1 MLILAKNRNIL
12 LIKRNNGPYHNFKM
26 NTEMK
31 HNYYEILEV
40 QQTATQQ
47 EIALAYE
54 KAKRTYSAQNPALY
68 TIFDKSEAD
77 LLRSMIDEAFAVL
90 GNDAYR
96 NIYEKRRQA
105 KIYSENDLSIEAI
118 RAAGLQ
124 LYPEP
129 AQPEVVEV
137 QIASSYTPDENF
149 ENEIK
154 NQVSWTGDFLKK
166 VREYKKVSIESLNEK
181 TKINSWYIK
190 ALENMDP
197 NNLPA
202 AVFVR
207 GYIIQIARSLHL
219 DDKIVA
225 DSYMKIYRKAIEN

>member
-1 MLILAKNRNIL
+1 
-12 LIKRNNGPYHNFKM
+12 
-26 NTEMK
+26 MK
-31 HNYYEILEV
+31 HNYYEILAV
-40 QQTATQQ
+40 PQTATQQ

-105 KIYSENDLSIEAI
+105 RGYSEHDLSIEAI
-118 RAAGLQ
+118 RAEGLK

-129 AQPEVVEV
+129 SPHSAVEM
-137 QIASSYTPDENF
+137 QIATVYTPDENF

-154 NQVSWTGDFLKK
+154 NQTAWTGDFLKR
-166 VREYKKVSIESLNEK
+166 VREYKKVSIETLNEK

-219 DDKIVA
+219 DDKAVA
-225 DSYMKIYRKAIEN
+225 ESYMKIYKKAIEN